1 MKRILLRLGDYVFV
15 MRPLILVPAWSF
27 FLLGAAAGSRQNPMA
42 DTPASLYYGFA
53 CLTAILVTAYLLN
66 QIFDLESDRR
76 NLKGHFLTRG
86 IFKVRT
92 VLVMAMVAFLFA
104 SYLFRSVGAAQRTPL
119 VLALALSLAYSLP
132 PLRLVARPFVDLLA
146 NAVGYGGVAYVTG
159 YVAYD
164 ASIARAADLA
174 LPYVFFVGA
183 TFLHTTILDIDG
195 DRNTDKT
202 TTSVLIGVRASAVL
216 ACVLTVAGL
225 FPAVLSAYRVHGE
238 KSSLVILSIGL
249 VVFVYA
255 ATRLLRTTNT
265 SASSNAVQVV
275 TVVVTITAAVAWP
288 VYLALLVPIVVSARY
303 YYRARFGLSYPGPAP
318 PNRLANDV

>member
-1 MKRILLRLGDYVFV
+1 MKKVLLRLGDFLFV
-15 MRPLILVPAWSF
+15 MRPLILIPAWSF
-27 FLLGAAAGSRQNPMA
+27 YLLGAAAGNRQSPHA

-76 NLKGHFLTRG
+76 NRKGHFLTLG

-92 VLVMAMVAFLFA
+92 VLLMTVAAFLVA
-104 SYLFRSVGAAQRTPL
+104 SHLFRSVDAAQRAPL

-132 PLRLVARPFVDLLA
+132 PLRLVARPILDLLA
-146 NAVGYGGVAYVTG
+146 NALGYGGIAYVTG

-164 ASIARAADLA
+164 ASIAGAAVLA
-174 LPYVFFVGA
+174 LPYVFLVGA

-216 ACVLTVAGL
+216 ACVLAGAGL
-225 FPAVLSAYRVHGE
+225 LLAVLSAYRTYAE
-238 KSSLVILSIGL
+238 TSPPLILAVGF
-249 VVFVYA
+249 VVFCYA
-255 ATRLLRTTNT
+255 AFRISRTTVT
-265 SASSNAVQVV
+265 SASSNAVQAA
-275 TVVVTITAAVAWP
+275 TAVVTIVAAVAWP
-288 VYLALLVPIVVSARY
+288 TYLALLVPIIVAARF

-318 PNRLANDV
+318 TNRFAKDL